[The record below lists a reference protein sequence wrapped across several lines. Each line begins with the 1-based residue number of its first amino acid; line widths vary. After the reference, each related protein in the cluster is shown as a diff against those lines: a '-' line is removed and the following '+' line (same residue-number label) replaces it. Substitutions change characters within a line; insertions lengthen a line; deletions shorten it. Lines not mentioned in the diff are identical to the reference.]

1 MPNLTLAF
9 TIALAL
15 CYAFITGFHDAANA
29 IATSVLT
36 RALSI
41 RNAILMAAGLNMLGG
56 LISVAVATTIA
67 KGLIHSEFAPPNV
80 VLAALMGAI
89 CWNLFTW
96 RLGLPSSST
105 HALVGGL
112 VGAAAANGAT
122 FGLQNGALV
131 WTFPYHMYIPAGL
144 LKVLLALVISP
155 PLGFLTAWF
164 FMVLLYHIFGK
175 VPSSKLNRPFR
186 RLQVLSAAFMAFSH
200 GTNDA
205 QQSMGIITLA
215 LIAGGLLP
223 ASAVIPYW
231 VKIICAGFMAFGTAA
246 GGWRI
251 IKTIGRNIMEL
262 QPIHGFAAETSA
274 ATVIQ
279 ICTHLGAPVSTTHV
293 ISSAIMGV
301 GVSRRL
307 SAVRWGVVGNILGA
321 WIMTM
326 PMAALI
332 AVLAYT
338 IIAVLN
344 PAGSHLLMTWGSP

>member
-1 MPNLTLAF
+1 MAEPTLILTI
-9 TIALAL
+9 IAAL
-15 CYAFITGFHDAANA
+15 GFSFITGFHDAANA

-56 LISVAVATTIA
+56 LISVRVATTIGA
-67 KGLIHSEFAPPNV
+67 GIVYKEFVNPNV
-80 VLAALMGAI
+80 VLAALIGAVT
-89 CWNLFTW
+89 WNLITW

-105 HALVGGL
+105 HAIVGGV
-112 VGAAAANGAT
+112 VGAAAAGGTAAS
-122 FGLQNGALV
+122 LQSGTAY
-131 WTFPYHMYIPAGL
+131 WQFPYHMYQSAGL
-144 LKVLLALVISP
+144 TKVLLGLIISP
-155 PLGFLTAWF
+155 PVGLLTAWL

-175 VPSSKLNRPFR
+175 VSPSKLNRPFR
-186 RLQVLSAAFMAFSH
+186 RLQVLSAGFMAFSH

-205 QQSMGIITLA
+205 QLSMGIVTMA
-215 LIAGGLLP
+215 LVTAGLLP
-223 ASAVIPYW
+223 AFTTIPYW
-231 VKIICAGFMAFGTAA
+231 VKMICAAFMAFGTAA

-251 IKTIGRNIMEL
+251 IKTIGRNLMEL

-279 ICTHLGAPVSTTHV
+279 ICTHLGAPISTTHV

-307 SAVRWGVVGNILGA
+307 SAVRWGVVGNIVGA

-326 PMAALI
+326 PMAGLMAAI
-332 AVLAYT
+332 AYCILGW
-338 IIAVLN
+338 LN
-344 PAGSHLLMTWGSP
+344 PAGLVRVGP